1 MDSIRSSN
9 RGRILV
15 TKVGLDGHDRGAK
28 VLARLLKD
36 EGFEVIY
43 LGVRSSPEQVAD
55 TALQQRVDVV
65 AISLLSGA
73 HLEVAEAVRR
83 ALDARN
89 LQHVTIAMGGLIP
102 EDDVE
107 ALLRLGV
114 ARAFCPG
121 KSDNTP
127 DHIPAALDELVAQT
141 RHAAT

>member
-15 TKVGLDGHDRGAK
+15 SKVGLDGHDRGAK

-55 TALQQRVDVV
+55 TALQQRVDAV
-65 AISLLSGA
+65 AISLPCGA

-107 ALLRLGV
+107 ALLRLG
-114 ARAFCPG
+114 
-121 KSDNTP
+121 
-127 DHIPAALDELVAQT
+127 
-141 RHAAT
+141 